1 MLCQIVPQGRGAA
14 TSDASCLNGLLQ
26 RSWTGDSATIMML
39 ITVAA
44 EATNSN
50 EGGKKRNK
58 TRERKKLRF
67 ASMLLQGLSEREAKP
82 SIIIATTSKI
92 LILIVLAVTTI
103 TIVKAVMAVR
113 TVNWNS
119 RHEPRERN
127 HTFHF
132 VTTKNTKKSPGKSE
146 STKSPKPLP
155 QNRTLIRTLN
165 PKP

>member
-44 EATNSN
+44 EATSSN

-58 TRERKKLRF
+58 TREKKLRF

-82 SIIIATTSKI
+82 SIIIATTSKDPH
-92 LILIVLAVTTI
+92 L
-103 TIVKAVMAVR
+103 
-113 TVNWNS
+113 NC
-119 RHEPRERN
+119 PRRD
-127 HTFHF
+127 HHHY
-132 VTTKNTKKSPGKSE
+132 S
-146 STKSPKPLP
+146 
-155 QNRTLIRTLN
+155 
-165 PKP
+165 